1 MLKHYLKIAFLNLFK
16 HKSLSIIN
24 ILGLAIAMAAG
35 LLIFFYI
42 QYETSYEKGWK
53 NSKNIYRINY
63 YRYQNG
69 ELSFKSAKALW
80 KAVRSIRDEV
90 SGVLAGA
97 EIFSDVIAIY
107 TPDNQ
112 IQDIKMYGADSNF
125 VHVFKL
131 DFIQKKSDNPL
142 VDIHSSVI

>member
-1 MLKHYLKIAFLNLFK
+1 
-16 HKSLSIIN
+16 
-24 ILGLAIAMAAG
+24 
-35 LLIFFYI
+35 
-42 QYETSYEKGWK
+42 
-53 NSKNIYRINY
+53 
-63 YRYQNG
+63 
-69 ELSFKSAKALW
+69 
-80 KAVRSIRDEV
+80 VP
-90 SGVLAGA
+90 GVLAGA

-142 VDIHSSVI
+142 LDIHSSVISESAAKRLFVLPMHWVNGIK